1 MRKLAELGLLEEKRY
16 GAIWMIKPKFDSLAV
31 AFKKG
36 LGVRIVKS

>member
-31 AFKKG
+31 AFKKR